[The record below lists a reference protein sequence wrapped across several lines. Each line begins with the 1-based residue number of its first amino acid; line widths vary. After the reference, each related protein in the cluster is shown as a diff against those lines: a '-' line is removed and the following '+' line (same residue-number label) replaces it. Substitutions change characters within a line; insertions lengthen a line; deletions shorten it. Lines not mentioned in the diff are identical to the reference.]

1 MSEDVGGK
9 PFPDGDDH
17 GDAGDAFAS
26 VVLDEAFVEA
36 AVFHEP
42 SAGERMLAAAQARAE
57 AEATRARVGGADDDG
72 PDDDPRYYEGTYGPG
87 EYDAFAAE
95 HGRFGVY
102 RQRHIYGTPARWHRT
117 VAWVLALVMGVGVVS
132 LAFAAVYRTGG
143 QGRQPAPPPATGRAD
158 LPRATTRPTAATTAG
173 PLLTGGGAPVGTGSP
188 TGGAPPTGAATGA
201 TR

>member
-17 GDAGDAFAS
+17 GDADDAFAS

-42 SAGERMLAAAQARAE
+42 SARERMLAAAQARAE
-57 AEATRARVGGADDDG
+57 AEATPARVGAADDDG
-72 PDDDPRYYEGTYGPG
+72 PDDDPRYYDAYGPG

-173 PLLTGGGAPVGTGSP
+173 PLLTGGGAPTGTGSR
-188 TGGAPPTGAATGA
+188 GGALSTGAATEV